1 MESATASTSGHS
13 SSISKVAGVLGRL
26 ISGLRHYSSAPQISN
41 AMRKRELLNEAR
53 ALVPEGSGWLE
64 AYTRNIS
71 PRQLTWRLGKRDSLA
86 AMTEGWQLYQGKFDT
101 VAMAALLRRLRHAQ
115 LQDPGFDPLAA
126 QRLLDDLVPRLRSVG
141 LRFGKLRDITA
152 YLHALA
158 KLRSPAPSAS
168 SSAAS
173 PRAGAAAASL
183 LTQPDALVLD
193 LAVFATRNRTE
204 LLHASPQRLATLL
217 WALMRLL
224 PPQLYGSEQ
233 LQVRGHVCEGVGMC
247 VRGWA
252 CVARAWTRA

>member
-1 MESATASTSGHS
+1 MIPACLAVLARRSRYGDHALTRSLTPALLSSASIEMQSHEDVFRHRVMESATASTSGHS

-126 QRLLDDLVPRLRSVG
+126 QRL
-141 LRFGKLRDITA
+141 
-152 YLHALA
+152 
-158 KLRSPAPSAS
+158 
-168 SSAAS
+168 
-173 PRAGAAAASL
+173 
-183 LTQPDALVLD
+183 
-193 LAVFATRNRTE
+193 
-204 LLHASPQRLATLL
+204 
-217 WALMRLL
+217 
-224 PPQLYGSEQ
+224 
-233 LQVRGHVCEGVGMC
+233 
-247 VRGWA
+247 
-252 CVARAWTRA
+252 